1 MHWFGTQVVSNP
13 LRASVRDAAIAMLKL
28 NGEYYPKSA
37 DIDVFLA
44 EVLLEKG
51 DREAAIASF
60 RTALEKQPGHA
71 RAKQRLEELTKK

>member
-1 MHWFGTQVVSNP
+1 M
-13 LRASVRDAAIAMLKL
+13 LRL
-28 NGEYYPKSA
+28 NAEFYPKSA
-37 DIDVFLA
+37 DIDLMLA

-60 RTALEKQPGHA
+60 RAALEKQPNNA